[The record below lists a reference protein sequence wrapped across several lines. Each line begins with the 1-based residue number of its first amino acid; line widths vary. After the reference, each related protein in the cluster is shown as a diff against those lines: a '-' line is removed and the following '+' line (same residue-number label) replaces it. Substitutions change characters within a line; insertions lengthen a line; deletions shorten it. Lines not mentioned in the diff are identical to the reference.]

1 MRSLRYLN
9 TVLTIIAVLL
19 TLNLYVG
26 VTGGNVSWQ
35 SEAHAAGLP
44 NAGAQRK
51 EMIEHLSKLNDKVAE
66 LKGVLLSG
74 EARVVVVS
82 ADKDE
87 D

>member
-51 EMIEHLSKLNDKVAE
+51 AQTDLLKRLVSQLDE
-66 LKGVLLSG
+66 LKSILTSG
-74 EARVVVVS
+74 QARVKVEGS
-82 ADKDE
+82 TDND
-87 D
+87 